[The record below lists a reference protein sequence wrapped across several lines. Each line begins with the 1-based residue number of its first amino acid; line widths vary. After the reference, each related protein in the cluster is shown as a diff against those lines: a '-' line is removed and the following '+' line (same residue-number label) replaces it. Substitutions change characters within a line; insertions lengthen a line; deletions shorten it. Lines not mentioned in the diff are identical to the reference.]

1 LGSFVFLHKKFFDL
15 SIYIRY
21 VCKMP
26 REKEARLLALIF
38 LTRTIKNEVNDAV
51 CVSRVVEYTP

>member
-1 LGSFVFLHKKFFDL
+1 
-15 SIYIRY
+15 
-21 VCKMP
+21 MP